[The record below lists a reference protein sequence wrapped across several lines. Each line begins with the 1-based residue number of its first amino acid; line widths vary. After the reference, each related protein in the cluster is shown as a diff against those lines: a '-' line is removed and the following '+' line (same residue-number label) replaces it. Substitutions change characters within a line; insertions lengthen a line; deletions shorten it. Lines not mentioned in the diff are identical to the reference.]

1 VQIVG
6 RVGGHESFPPRYG
19 WLKKGFDAV
28 LKDPGIFSQDYA
40 IVELGVGKNMVR
52 SIRYWCQ
59 ACKVIETGERGKMVP
74 TSFGWELLS
83 NNGWDPYL
91 EDLATCWLLHWKLF
105 TPPVYAVGW
114 PLAFNASRLDFDV
127 DELGAV
133 MRRVAQEYPRLATIS
148 ANSYR
153 REASCMIRMYAEGR
167 EDWDIVSPFVELELM
182 RRVDRGRVVFEVDT
196 RYSLPPLIFVAAC
209 FDYAQHHLAP
219 GQRSISLRRLV
230 YGPNSPGVAFKM
242 TETEAGRYL
251 SDAADSMEGFSIVEV
266 IGDTQ
271 LHLEA
276 KPSEL
281 LTMALSKHYGV
292 DGAVGGQSMTV
303 PTVDEYGQ
311 VAMLF

>member
-1 VQIVG
+1 MQIVG
-6 RVGGHESFPPRYG
+6 RVSGHESFPPRYG

-28 LKDPGIFSQDYA
+28 LKDPGIFNRDRA

-59 ACKVIETGERGKMVP
+59 ACKVIEAGGRGKMIP
-74 TSFGWELLS
+74 TSFGRMLLS
-83 NNGWDPYL
+83 DDGWDPYL
-91 EDLATCWLLHWKLF
+91 EDLATYWLLHWKLF

-133 MRRVAQEYPRLATIS
+133 MRRAAQEYPRLASIS

-153 REASCMIRMYAEGR
+153 REASCMIRMYAEGQD
-167 EDWDIVSPFVELELM
+167 EDWGIVSPFVELGLM
-182 RRVDRGRVVFEVDT
+182 RQVGRGRVAFEVDA
-196 RYSLPPLIFVAAC
+196 RYSLPRLIFAAAC
-209 FDYAQHHLAP
+209 FEYAQYQLAS
-219 GQRSISLRRLV
+219 GQKTISLRRLV

-251 SDAADSMEGFSIVEV
+251 SDAVELLDGVSMVHV

-271 LHLEA
+271 LHFEA
-276 KPSEL
+276 EPSEL

-292 DGAVGGQSMTV
+292 EGATGGPITAV
-303 PTVDEYGQ
+303 PTADGQ